1 MDSSKII
8 EEFLLSK
15 SSLNDIVSFEKFR
28 KLFDKKIP
36 EEELQD
42 LFDCLGKQREAVVNK
57 SREVTRRTL
66 SQSLDRLI
74 KYLQLSRD
82 EYVDERS
89 VKSVTGKLG
98 EANKLFQTTSTQL
111 DQEIE
116 AVLLQIKGICER
128 VEDVDYEEALAPLCN
143 NDGNKES
150 EYIVERIK
158 KFRDLLE
165 KEGHVD

>member
-28 KLFDKKIP
+28 KLFDRKIP
-36 EEELQD
+36 PEALQD
-42 LFDCLGKQREAVVNK
+42 LFDSLSKQRDDVVNK
-57 SREVTRRTL
+57 SRDVTRRTL
-66 SQSLDRLI
+66 PLSLDKLI

-89 VKSVTGKLG
+89 VESVTRKLG
-98 EANKLFQTTSTQL
+98 EASKLFQTTSTQL

-116 AVLLQIKGICER
+116 AVLLQIKSICER
-128 VEDVDYEEALAPLCN
+128 VENVDYEETLAPLCK
-143 NDGNKES
+143 NDGNEES
-150 EYIVERIK
+150 EYILERIK
-158 KFRDLLE
+158 KFKDLLE
-165 KEGHVD
+165 KGNVD

>member
-15 SSLNDIVSFEKFR
+15 SSLNDIITFEKFR

-42 LFDCLGKQREAVVNK
+42 LFDCLSKQREDVVNK

-98 EANKLFQTTSTQL
+98 EASKLFQTTSTQL
-111 DQEIE
+111 DQETE
-116 AVLLQIKGICER
+116 AVLLQIKDICER
-128 VEDVDYEEALAPLCN
+128 VEGVDYEEALAPLCN

-158 KFRDLLE
+158 KFKDLLE
-165 KEGHVD
+165 KEGDID